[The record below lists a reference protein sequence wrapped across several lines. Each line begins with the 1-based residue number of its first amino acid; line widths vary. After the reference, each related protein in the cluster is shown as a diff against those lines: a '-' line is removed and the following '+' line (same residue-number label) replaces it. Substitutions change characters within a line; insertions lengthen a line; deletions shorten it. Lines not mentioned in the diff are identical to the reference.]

1 MKGVLAQLSLVLVA
15 MLIGVL
21 GVGQLNSQARPT
33 QISSLSA
40 QELSTL
46 IETLTARN
54 RELRSGLADIREQL
68 REYEVSG
75 PQGQSALQVSRE
87 DLRRITAFG
96 GLAPV
101 DGQGIVMDVD
111 GDLDAIALNDLIN
124 ELRNAGAEAI
134 AVDAVRI
141 TARSVAIEGPRSLQV
156 DGVDIGRHFTL
167 RAIGSPDGLLSA
179 VQRPGGIISQLKLFI
194 SATIVV
200 TPGGGGAASGERGFP
215 AAGDR
220 QADRMRSRCAS

>member
-1 MKGVLAQLSLVLVA
+1 MKGMAAQLSLFMVA
-15 MLIGVL
+15 ILIGVL

-33 QISSLSA
+33 EISSLSA

-46 IETLTARN
+46 IETLTTRN
-54 RELRSGLADIREQL
+54 RELRTGLADIREQL

-96 GLAPV
+96 GLAAV
-101 DGQGIVMDVD
+101 DGQGIVMNVD

-134 AVDAVRI
+134 AVDEVRI
-141 TARSVAIEGPRSLQV
+141 TARSVAIQGPRSLEI
-156 DGVDIGRHFTL
+156 DGVDVGSRFSL
-167 RAIGSPDGLLSA
+167 RAIGSPDGLLGA
-179 VQRPGGIISQLKLFI
+179 MERPGGIISQLKLFI
-194 SATIVV
+194 SATILI
-200 TPGGGGAASGERGFP
+200 
-215 AAGDR
+215 R
-220 QADRMRSRCAS
+220 QAEAVELPASELSLLPVAGQPIE

>member
-1 MKGVLAQLSLVLVA
+1 VKGIGAQLSLVVVA

-21 GVGQLNSQARPT
+21 GVGQLNSQARPSEIT
-33 QISSLSA
+33 SLSA

-46 IETLTARN
+46 IETLIARN
-54 RELRSGLADIREQL
+54 RELRTGLADIREQL
-68 REYEVSG
+68 REYEVAG

-101 DGQGIVMDVD
+101 NGQGIVMTVE
-111 GDLDAIALNDLIN
+111 GDLDAIALNDLVN

-156 DGVDIGRHFTL
+156 DGVDVGRSFTMQ
-167 RAIGSPDGLLSA
+167 AIGSPDGLLNA
-179 VQRPGGIISQLKLFI
+179 MQRPGGIISQLKLFI
-194 SATIVV
+194 SATIVI
-200 TPGGGGAASGERGFP
+200 
-215 AAGDR
+215 R
-220 QADRMRSRCAS
+220 QADAVQLPASKVALLPVTGKPIE

>member
-1 MKGVLAQLSLVLVA
+1 MKRIGAQASLVVVA
-15 MLIGVL
+15 MLIGL
-21 GVGQLNSQARPT
+21 LAVGQLKSQARPAE
-33 QISSLSA
+33 ISSLSA

-54 RELRSGLADIREQL
+54 RELRAGLADIREQL
-68 REYEVSG
+68 REYEISG

-96 GLAPV
+96 GLAAV

-134 AVDAVRI
+134 AVDRVRI
-141 TARSVAIEGPRSLQV
+141 TARSVAVEGPRSLEV
-156 DGVDIGRHFTL
+156 DGVDVGRRLTL

-179 VQRPGGIISQLKLFI
+179 MQRPGGIISQLKLFI
-194 SATIVV
+194 SATIVI
-200 TPGGGGAASGERGFP
+200 
-215 AAGDR
+215 R
-220 QADRMRSRCAS
+220 QAAAVELPASEVSLLPVSGKPIE

>member
-1 MKGVLAQLSLVLVA
+1 MKGFAAQLSLVVVA

-21 GVGQLNSQARPT
+21 GVGQLNSQARPAE
-33 QISSLSA
+33 ISSLPA

-46 IETLTARN
+46 IEALTARN
-54 RELRSGLADIREQL
+54 RELRAGLADIREQL

-96 GLAPV
+96 GLAAV
-101 DGQGIVMDVD
+101 DGQGIVVQVD
-111 GDLDAIALNDLIN
+111 GDLDAIAVNDMVN

-134 AVDAVRI
+134 AVDEVRI
-141 TARSVAIEGPRSLQV
+141 TSRSVAVQGPRSLEI
-156 DGVDIGRHFTL
+156 DGVEIGRRFTL

-179 VQRPGGIISQLKLFI
+179 MQRPGGIISQLKLFI
-194 SATIVV
+194 SATIVI
-200 TPGGGGAASGERGFP
+200 
-215 AAGDR
+215 R
-220 QADRMRSRCAS
+220 QAEAVALPASEISLLPVTGQPIE